1 MTFAEGKCVKHYLV
15 PFCPFCEC
23 KPLFPISPADRDI
36 SPSAPQLPQGEEQ
49 MQLLCKSLLN
59 KYTNV
64 KKTNMIFK
72 INKYKCKDKTNN
84 SSEPYQNIWSICTLI
99 GHDQSI
105 MLKGNVKKTN
115 IILKGIEYLLIKRT
129 IHNNPLISDDR
140 EDDTVPSY
148 PVVVI
153 TSVNWS
159 VNDFFSSTRH
169 TPTLIGLLYTSQ
181 QNNLT
186 SRVPY
191 FILDTKI
198 QGCHTLFWT
207 IRMVPYMELSAKLK
221 RSGETKALQWYAWK
235 TESKLYIHGWR
246 NPDDVFS
253 CPKTF
258 SKDIKTIF
266 SSTLH
271 ALFTCDIRLRV
282 FYLWETAR
290 MHVCLMF
297 SIASEA
303 FLHCVW
309 LFSTVSFH
317 SGSGG

>member
-1 MTFAEGKCVKHYLV
+1 M
-15 PFCPFCEC
+15 
-23 KPLFPISPADRDI
+23 
-36 SPSAPQLPQGEEQ
+36 
-49 MQLLCKSLLN
+49 
-59 KYTNV
+59 
-64 KKTNMIFK
+64 
-72 INKYKCKDKTNN
+72 
-84 SSEPYQNIWSICTLI
+84 
-99 GHDQSI
+99 
-105 MLKGNVKKTN
+105 
-115 IILKGIEYLLIKRT
+115 
-129 IHNNPLISDDR
+129 
-140 EDDTVPSY
+140 
-148 PVVVI
+148 VI

-235 TESKLYIHGWR
+235 TESKLYMDGETLIM
-246 NPDDVFS
+246 FC

-258 SKDIKTIF
+258 SKDIETIF

-271 ALFTCDIRLRV
+271 ALFMCDIQPRF
-282 FYLWETAR
+282 FYLWEAAR